1 MLDAAAGRQVVAIF
15 RAGHP
20 DAAAAAAAGGAAAGR
35 VRGQIAAM
43 AREYKVRRRHLQSL
57 PEFPGSNLN
66 YLQYQEVRLPVI
78 F

>member
-20 DAAAAAAAGGAAAGR
+20 AAAAAAAAGGAAAGGAAAGR

-43 AREYKVRRRHLQSL
+43 AREYKVRRRRLPSL
-57 PEFPGSNLN
+57 PEFPGS
-66 YLQYQEVRLPVI
+66 I
-78 F
+78 